1 MGQYTIHPVMYSDGD
16 VVAMKD
22 PDDRREPD
30 AFTIYQV
37 DRQGYEREVSE
48 DKQSMLE
55 AIKTVNDFEDMTTL
69 TLTKVAI
76 AWLVNEIDNF

>member
-55 AIKTVNDFEDMTTL
+55 AI
-69 TLTKVAI
+69 
-76 AWLVNEIDNF
+76 